1 MGNWGE
7 PKHTNHGNIALVHTV
22 PTVSKGLTPLIS
34 NNIYLYALSREDLV
48 YDKHTGSLIGYT
60 DLGEVNNHLLAFERS
75 LDSSPDQ
82 LAPAKSMLTFMVK
95 GLFTNLQFPYVQF
108 SSTKLTG
115 DSLFQLFWEVVK
127 RVERIGLKVHN
138 IILTNITKYKQTIRT
153 CM

>member
-1 MGNWGE
+1 M
-7 PKHTNHGNIALVHTV
+7 
-22 PTVSKGLTPLIS
+22 PTVSKGLTPSIS
-34 NNIYLYALSREDLV
+34 NNIYLYALYREDLV

-75 LDSSPDQ
+75 LDGSPDQ

-127 RVERIGLKVHN
+127 RVERIGLKVH
-138 IILTNITKYKQTIRT
+138 ILTNITKYKKTIHDSVCKKIIRY
-153 CM
+153 